1 MPWLPEDMIDGECIH
16 PACGCGEGPCKVIQ
30 LTAPTAGASLTDP
43 SRCWKVYRRPDG
55 RLDFLPAGADTTFEI
70 TARDLTLAEA
80 IRLATPAAAVEGGKE
95 ITGPIRYVAVR
106 FGDKVVTAPMPGFR
120 HHHILIVAHHL
131 GFKPAS
137 PADQG
142 FALAD
147 ETFIGRADAARVAL
161 ESGQVKKLIAP
172 PDLYSEDIW

>member
-1 MPWLPEDMIDGECIH
+1 MTAFPITGADAKGPEGGGGDYRPQDMVDSECIH
-16 PACGCGEGPCKVIQ
+16 PACGCGDGPCKAVQ
-30 LTAPTAGASLTDP
+30 QPAPAE
-43 SRCWKVYRRPDG
+43 RP
-55 RLDFLPAGADTTFEI
+55 RL
-70 TARDLTLAEA
+70 
-80 IRLATPAAAVEGGKE
+80 EGGEE

-137 PADQG
+137 LADQG

-147 ETFIGRADAARVAL
+147 ETFIGRKEAARLAL